1 MALPQ
6 TRPRPQRALTAS
18 AVKLEPKESTSTRRR
33 AEAWQKRA
41 LFYVDEVP
49 ECNYASRFYARMLK
63 RIHIFPAIREADDK
77 LTPITTGEP
86 VDLLDRIQDPGGGR
100 SQLQGSYGR
109 LMFVTGE
116 GYLFGRDLQTEDEK
130 WSFVWNEEIELGDGG
145 EITWKN
151 DNSSKGKVY
160 SSGEAEAYRM
170 WHPSPMRSGLAE
182 SPMRSVLEVAEELL
196 ILTKGVRATAVSRM
210 INGMLKI
217 PTEMSFGAAEPGV
230 DEDPEANI
238 FLADLIEHITGVVEN
253 AGTAE
258 AAAPFIAEGAAEF
271 LDKIDWMAM
280 HDPQTDYME
289 RELRK
294 EAVQRLAFG
303 FDMPPEVL
311 LGLADS
317 NHWTGKQITSDM
329 WRSHGAPVAEQFCDD
344 LSEAY
349 LRPALRA
356 EGFTDWQKVV
366 VTYDDAD
373 VVISPDR
380 SEDADKALDRGA
392 LGYAGY
398 RKLKGIPE
406 DMAPTDAEHEEWLAV
421 KLRAP
426 QALGE
431 DFQPPGQRG
440 PAAGPPDTTNAED
453 GPPEPGPSGVSR
465 QEARTASARVLGAA
479 ELSLIRCRE
488 LAGARLRNHSESH
501 PDLFGVVNGEPN
513 SVVASRID
521 RKKLI
526 ELGIEI
532 DALQLVR
539 GGTDAFHRM
548 ITEWGYPKPQADAL
562 SQMLLVYAAR
572 TLFDETQPP
581 LASGFES
588 QVERMMEVTDA
599 LEGDK
604 A

>member
-33 AEAWQKRA
+33 SEAWQKRA
-41 LFYVDEVP
+41 LFYVDNVP

-63 RIHIFPAIREADDK
+63 RIHIFPAMREADDK
-77 LTPITTGEP
+77 LTPIESGLP

-116 GYLFGRDLQTEDEK
+116 GYLFGRDLGSEDEK

-145 EITWKN
+145 EIVWKK
-151 DNSSKGKVY
+151 DQSAVGITY
-160 SSGEAEAYRM
+160 SAGRAEAYRM
-170 WHPSPMRSGLAE
+170 WNPSPARSGLAE
-182 SPMRSVLEVAEELL
+182 SPMSSVLEVAEELL

-210 INGMLKI
+210 LNGMLKI
-217 PTEMSFGAAEPGV
+217 PSEMSFGPAEPAV
-230 DEDPEANI
+230 DEDSEANI

-258 AAAPFIAEGAAEF
+258 AAAPFIAEGASEF
-271 LDKIDWMAM
+271 IEKLSWMPM

-356 EGFTDWQKVV
+356 EEFTDWQKVV
-366 VTYDDAD
+366 VAYDDAD
-373 VVISPDR
+373 VVVSPDR
-380 SEDADKALDRGA
+380 SEDADKAYDRGA
-392 LGYAGY
+392 LGYRGY
-398 RKLKGIPE
+398 RKLKG
-406 DMAPTDAEHEEWLAV
+406 
-421 KLRAP
+421 
-426 QALGE
+426 
-431 DFQPPGQRG
+431 
-440 PAAGPPDTTNAED
+440 
-453 GPPEPGPSGVSR
+453 
-465 QEARTASARVLGAA
+465 
-479 ELSLIRCRE
+479 LSLI
-488 LAGARLRNHSESH
+488 H
-501 PDLFGVVNGEPN
+501 
-513 SVVASRID
+513 I
-521 RKKLI
+521 
-526 ELGIEI
+526 
-532 DALQLVR
+532 
-539 GGTDAFHRM
+539 
-548 ITEWGYPKPQADAL
+548 
-562 SQMLLVYAAR
+562 
-572 TLFDETQPP
+572 
-581 LASGFES
+581 
-588 QVERMMEVTDA
+588 
-599 LEGDK
+599 
-604 A
+604 